1 VFRVSPAKGY
11 CFDHLPLEELFV
23 CMYHIWYTCSMGK
36 KPKSLAE
43 PGAPVA
49 ALERQ
54 GKRVP
59 AIFFQTEAGGEPVRD
74 WLKGL
79 PSSEDRKRI
88 GEDIKTVEFGW
99 PVGMPVCRPLGDT
112 IYEVRARLAQ
122 NRIARV
128 LFYIDKKGRMV
139 LLHGFIKKT
148 QKTPDEDL
156 ELARSNKN
164 KHQRGLK

>member
-1 VFRVSPAKGY
+1 
-11 CFDHLPLEELFV
+11 
-23 CMYHIWYTCSMGK
+23 MYRTWYTPLVGK
-36 KPKSLAE
+36 KPKSLAGLGNQPE
-43 PGAPVA
+43 

-59 AIFFQTEAGGEPVRD
+59 VIFFRTEAGGEPGRD

-99 PVGMPVCRPLGDT
+99 PVGMPVCKPLGDS
-112 IYEVRARLAQ
+112 IYEVRTSLVQ

-128 LFYIDKKGRMV
+128 LFYIDRKGRMV
-139 LLHGFIKKT
+139 LLHGFVKKT

-156 ELARSNKN
+156 ALARSNKG
-164 KHQRGLK
+164 KHQRGLQ